1 MSDEKQIAVAS
12 ESKAIA
18 TGSVFSD
25 MANFD
30 NAQRMAKALS
40 SSSLVPTDYRGNVA
54 NTLIAME
61 VSQRTN
67 TSPMAVMQNMHII
80 HGKPSWSSQFV
91 IAAVNGCG
99 RFTPM
104 RFKVEGEGDNK
115 TCTAYASDKQT
126 GDLLEGIPVS
136 IEMAKAEGWFSKT
149 GSKWKT
155 MPDLMLRY
163 RAAKFFGNMYAPD
176 ILMGMH
182 MADEVQDIRAS
193 ESATISTVNSSLAT
207 PPPSQVVDNDDYA
220 EYIEAE
226 VVETTPQSTS
236 RDDI

>member
-1 MSDEKQIAVAS
+1 
-12 ESKAIA
+12 
-18 TGSVFSD
+18 
-25 MANFD
+25 
-30 NAQRMAKALS
+30 
-40 SSSLVPTDYRGNVA
+40 
-54 NTLIAME
+54 ME